1 VTQEQPSEM
10 IELLSRIA
18 TAQEEMSQSL
28 QTLAAGLNT
37 NLDAIGSTISDIEQ
51 AVGQIVNSTGPEV
64 SA

>member
-1 VTQEQPSEM
+1 M